1 MGCALQPAAITCI
14 SKMAMITTL
23 HNEPEFSE
31 LFISNLL
38 ARDSRIEEDLVD
50 CSNPAKGAQHGVQTT
65 APEPPA
71 IAPTLRD
78 S

>member
-1 MGCALQPAAITCI
+1 MGCALQPAAITRI
-14 SKMAMITTL
+14 AKMAMITTL

-50 CSNPAKGAQHGVQTT
+50 CSIQRKGA
-65 APEPPA
+65 
-71 IAPTLRD
+71 
-78 S
+78 